1 MLMSKKYFVVIGLFL
16 AAGFLFLNVSGVQ
29 AVDTWTWTGGGDGHT
44 WTDPANW
51 GLAAG
56 YSALTQ
62 YPGAT
67 STVNVVIGATVA
79 VPAGPTVYA
88 TTTLAY
94 GVNTLTLGAANVGPK
109 LYIGGVNFGASST
122 ISILA
127 TSTLALAT
135 STYGAGTLNLG
146 QTAAGAPLNL
156 ASTATFTASTGTV
169 AYIGG
174 GTANIIVA
182 TTTFYNLTLATSTAS
197 APNTPSIFTFGSA
210 STCALGGCTAT
221 TTIQN
226 IFTIATGTLAYF
238 NEKAIVLSG
247 GSATLNTPF
256 YKQGNFTALSSLVQ
270 YTSAFNVNVA
280 TGTYARLEIA
290 GGAGTKTLLGDVTNG
305 TTVATSTVIG
315 SGTTLAVGSTL
326 LTLTGINDTSSTF
339 TNNGILTIG
348 TSGIVTAESVTW
360 LNSGTVTNGGKIVH
374 AGVGILSDSAGAV
387 ASVTSFGNADLYPTV
402 HIQITDTS
410 LNYSSATE
418 ERTATV
424 TSTSGITDIET
435 ITLTETGARTGI
447 FRGSIVFALS
457 GSNVAGRLDYQGGG
471 TVSYTWTDSQ
481 DTSDTETASASFGG
495 TTPGG
500 SSNSSS
506 ATVTTTTTV
515 TPAPSAVT
523 TTVTPATPAVTT
535 PTATAVF
542 TLESVQS
549 KVAAVV
555 AKIAALPA
563 TPTASDLTSIQAEIA
578 AILIELQSVQ
588 AAQPAAPQG
597 AALGFNFVKPLAS
610 GARNSDVTN
619 LQKALKTDSSVYP
632 EGLVTGYFG
641 SATLRAVQKFQEKYG
656 IASSGQPGYGDVGPK
671 TRAKLNE
678 LFGSK

>member
-1 MLMSKKYFVVIGLFL
+1 MLSKRIFILGLFL
-16 AAGFLFLNVSGVQ
+16 VMGFLLFSVS
-29 AVDTWTWTGGGDGHT
+29 AVKAETWTWTGSGDGQT
-44 WTDPANW
+44 WTDAKNW
-51 GLAAG
+51 GLNSAA
-56 YSALTQ
+56 SSIVS

-67 STVNVVIGATVA
+67 STVDVVIGGTAA
-79 VPAGPTVYA
+79 VPVGPTVYA

-94 GVNTLTLGAANVGPK
+94 GINTLTLGAANVGPK
-109 LYIGGVNFGASST
+109 LYIGASFGASST

-127 TSTLALAT
+127 TSTLTLAT

-156 ASTATFTASTGTV
+156 ASTATFTAATGTV

-174 GTANIIVA
+174 GTAEIIVA

-197 APNTPSIFTFGSA
+197 APNTPSLFTFGSA

-238 NEKAIVLSG
+238 NGKAIVLSG
-247 GSATLNTPF
+247 GSATLATPF

-290 GGAGTKTLLGDVTNG
+290 GGAGTKTLLGDITNG

-315 SGTTLAVGSTL
+315 SDTTLAVGSTL

-348 TSGIVTAESVTW
+348 TLGIVTAESVTW

-374 AGVGILSDSAGAV
+374 AGVGILSDSAGAA

-435 ITLTETGARTGI
+435 ITLTETGTRTGI
-447 FRGSIVFALS
+447 FRGSITFALS
-457 GSNVAGRLDYQGGG
+457 GSNVAGRLDYQGPG
-471 TVSYTWTDSQ
+471 TVSYTWIDSQ

-500 SSNSSS
+500 SSSSSS
-506 ATVTTTTTV
+506 AAVTTTTTV
-515 TPAPSAVT
+515 TPAPTTVA
-523 TTVTPATPAVTT
+523 TTVTPAAPAATT
-535 PTATAVF
+535 PTVSAAP
-542 TLESVQS
+542 TLESVQT
-549 KVAAVV
+549 KVAAVIARV
-555 AKIAALPA
+555 AALP
-563 TPTASDLTSIQAEIA
+563 TNPTASDLSSIQAEIA
-578 AILIELQSVQ
+578 AILTELQSVQ
-588 AAQPAAPQG
+588 AAKPVPAG
-597 AALGFNFVKPLAS
+597 VVLGFRFVRPLALS
-610 GARNSDVTN
+610 LRHSDVSN
-619 LQKALKTDSSVYP
+619 LQNALKTDSSVYP

-641 SATLRAVQKFQEKYG
+641 SATLRAVQRFQEKYG
-656 IASSGQPGYGDVGPK
+656 IASSGQPGYGNVGPA
-671 TRAKLNE
+671 TRAKLNA
-678 LFGSK
+678 LYGSK